1 MKTLFAPIGDPKNY
15 KEVEYVVDGS
25 DHQYPTK
32 ASFDAIRKALSI
44 DHVVVYAGLSLCDL
58 TKNRSYEDC
67 VNYVTGYVKDK
78 LNINDIDLIVA
89 PNVFGNT
96 FVQED
101 RKNTLFF
108 NFIYYNTLK
117 LLEDKKPDEVY
128 IDITHGINYM
138 PLLATDAIKLASY
151 TYMVNEK
158 EALNLS
164 TFNSEPVVQGVS
176 GPYHITRVYE
186 EKTST
191 RLSLLHVLSPFL
203 SKDHKNKVQNN
214 VLKGET
220 QCDVDLIYSSVTALF
235 SGIFPYIALIKG
247 GLEQCFRAVEDKL
260 SVVDYMNFRVK
271 TEVRDEGGAS
281 RLVYKDKLPVELSHL
296 HSFLDVVMKVTSNV
310 KAGDEVRLSDIEE
323 MAKKFSVSETVRSM
337 VLNEVDLMKK
347 RGIGKEPRLYAEI
360 LANSG
365 REGDERRK
373 AQKECDSNRRNL
385 YAHAGFEQNVT
396 YLRKEG
402 DEIYVSY
409 GKCLENVKNH
419 LK

>member
-1 MKTLFAPIGDPKNY
+1 MKILFAPIGDPKNY
-15 KEVEYVVDGS
+15 KEVEYVVDGL
-25 DHQYPTK
+25 DHRYHTK
-32 ASFDAIRKALSI
+32 ASFDALRKALGI
-44 DHVVVYAGLSLCDL
+44 EYVVVYAGLSLCDL

-67 VNYVTGYVKDK
+67 VNYVTKYVKDK
-78 LNINDIDLIVA
+78 LNINDIDLIIA

-158 EALNLS
+158 ETLNLS

-220 QCDVDLIYSSVTALF
+220 LCDADLVYSSVTALL
-235 SGIFPYIALIKG
+235 SGIFPYIASIKG
-247 GLEQCFRAVEDKL
+247 ELGECFRAVEDKL
-260 SVVDYMNFRVK
+260 SVLDYKNFRVK
-271 TEVRDEGGAS
+271 TEVKDEGGANK
-281 RLVYKDKLPVELSHL
+281 LVYKDKLPVELSHL
-296 HSFLDVVMKVTSNV
+296 HSFLNVAMKVTSNV
-310 KAGDEVRLSDIEE
+310 KAGDEVRLSDIKE
-323 MAKKFSVSETVRSM
+323 MAEKFSVSETVKSM
-337 VLNEVDLMKK
+337 VLNEIDLMKK
-347 RGIGKEPRLYAEI
+347 KDIGKEPRLYAEI

-365 REGDERRK
+365 REEEEHKKSG
-373 AQKECDSNRRNL
+373 KECEPNMRNL
-385 YAHAGFEQNVT
+385 YAHAGFERNVT

-402 DEIYVSY
+402 AEIYVSY
-409 GKCLENVKNH
+409 GKCLENVKRH
-419 LK
+419 IK